1 MAECDTPGM
10 ATRSDFTDE
19 EWTALQSGVVGAGY
33 LVALVDRGFF
43 DTFKEANALAQ
54 HLRSAHEQSDNPLIR
69 EIAAG
74 HDRPF
79 GVTSSPQE
87 VEQNTMSAL
96 QKGVAALEA
105 KAPDDLAAYK
115 ALVLD
120 VAQSVADAAKGVS
133 TQENQALDHIRSA
146 LGTS

>member
-1 MAECDTPGM
+1 M
-10 ATRSDFTDE
+10 ATRSDFTDA

-43 DTFKEANALAQ
+43 DTFREANALAQ
-54 HLRSAHEQSDNPLIR
+54 HLRTAHEKSDNPLIR

-79 GVTSSPQE
+79 GVTASAQE
-87 VEQNTMSAL
+87 IEQTTVSAL
-96 QKGVAALEA
+96 QAGLAALEA
-105 KAPDDLAAYK
+105 KAPEDVAAYK
-115 ALVLD
+115 SLVLD
-120 VAQSVADAAKGVS
+120 VAQSVAEAAKGVS
-133 TQENQALDHIRSA
+133 AQENQALDRIRTA

>member
-1 MAECDTPGM
+1 M
-10 ATRSDFTDE
+10 ATRSDFTDA

-54 HLRSAHEQSDNPLIR
+54 HLRTAHEGSDNPLIR

-79 GVTSSPQE
+79 GVTASPQE
-87 VEQNTMSAL
+87 IEQSTVSAL
-96 QKGVAALEA
+96 HAGLAALEA
-105 KAPDDLAAYK
+105 KAPEDVAAYK
-115 ALVLD
+115 SLVLD
-120 VAQSVADAAKGVS
+120 VAQSVAEAAKGVS
-133 TQENQALDHIRSA
+133 AQENQALDRIRAA